1 MVAAHKCLRV
11 GVLVVLEALIQSI
24 LYTIKEF
31 GSELTLTTLL
41 SSCQLFAEEK
51 LVHIPQTDPALWKR
65 LLRLSIQTEE
75 RTPISSVALFVLGL
89 HVE

>member
-11 GVLVVLEALIQSI
+11 GVLIVLEALIQSI

-41 SSCQLFAEEK
+41 TSCQLFAEEN
-51 LVHIPQTDPALWKR
+51 
-65 LLRLSIQTEE
+65 
-75 RTPISSVALFVLGL
+75 
-89 HVE
+89 